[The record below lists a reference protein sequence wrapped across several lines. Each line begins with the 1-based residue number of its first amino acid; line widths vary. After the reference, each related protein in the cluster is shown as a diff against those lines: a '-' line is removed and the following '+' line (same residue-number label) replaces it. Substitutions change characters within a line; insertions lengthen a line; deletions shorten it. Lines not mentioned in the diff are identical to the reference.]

1 MTTGAIE
8 RCGVLMGGGV
18 GVGFVMGFGR
28 CVIIPSFFLY
38 LLFITIFSLE
48 CGERRRGEES

>member
-1 MTTGAIE
+1 MTTGAFE

-28 CVIIPSFFLY
+28 CVIIPRFFLY
-38 LLFITIFSLE
+38 LLFITIFL
-48 CGERRRGEES
+48 